1 MYQSGNGL
9 VTYEDMNDAREFY
22 KTLKESLE
30 YTEVNMMRRREHVL
44 SQEKVEAEDEN
55 LSFAEKR
62 RRRREQ
68 AKQERR

>member
-1 MYQSGNGL
+1 MYQTSNGL
-9 VTYEDMNDAREFY
+9 VTYEDMNEAREYY

-30 YTEVNMMRRREHVL
+30 DTELNMMRRREHVL
-44 SQEKVEAEDEN
+44 AQEKVEAEKEN